1 MVSRI
6 NPLVMATGSPAILES
21 RTRLALYDGGQG
33 PAIDL
38 SQAAPPIRPSV
49 SESCRRVCAFATLDR
64 PAQSS
69 KAAVNDALARV
80 TPSIPITPKSVLVAL
95 GHIWSA
101 GQPQVPSG
109 T

>member
-1 MVSRI
+1 
-6 NPLVMATGSPAILES
+6 MATASPAILES
-21 RTRLALYDGGQG
+21 RAWLALYDGGQG
-33 PAIDL
+33 PATDL

-49 SESCRRVCAFATLDR
+49 SESCRRVCAFVTLDQ

-69 KAAVNDALARV
+69 KAAVNGALARV
-80 TPSIPITPKSVLVAL
+80 SPSIPITPKSVFAAL

-101 GQPQVPSG
+101 GRQPQVPSG